1 MSNSVADII
10 KQLDV
15 LSNEEGVDIF
25 VPSIKKTIK
34 FKTLNL
40 KQQKELLKTSID
52 ENLVKV
58 SFNILLNNIIA
69 DNIIEPININ
79 SFYTFDRNA
88 IAVSLRAKSLDNN
101 YQQQDKLLNLEEL
114 INTFSAVE
122 FDPSSLNTEIVE
134 NNITLLLKAP
144 QLSIDREINT
154 FSLNKIKSSNNSD
167 VQTIIGD
174 LVIYEFLKFISVIKV
189 QDKEINLSV
198 LPIKERVSIIE
209 KLPSNITNKVFNFIK
224 EYRDLET
231 KFVKFDDIVIDVD
244 GSFFTI

>member
-52 ENLVKV
+52 ENLVKI

-114 INTFSAVE
+114 INTFSTVE

-189 QDKEINLSV
+189 QDKEINLSA